1 MKKINYA
8 TEGQTLRFREI
19 MFEITRRC
27 NLQCAHCFRG
37 DAQNMDIS
45 EEIIDKTLDQI
56 SCSMFAIT
64 GGEPFMA
71 PDKLEYLVDGII
83 KRKMLFSGFQ
93 LVVNGTIM
101 DERAVKSLAAIN
113 KLATYIYEDVYPE
126 IWNKAGKEFDFEKDA
141 KGYKPLIRVSVS
153 VDDFHHNNP
162 DEAISYYKSLVN
174 SKYVDFERQDEWTR
188 TDDDGNVHTQA
199 EIRNDKVKAHETWVD
214 NEGRAKDNHL
224 GYRINTC
231 DFCNAACHK
240 VEFAENST
248 IKCTIQICANGNV
261 GYGEQ
266 LSFESEDKF
275 TMGNILEEPL
285 SCIIWKNTFN
295 QPLQCIEVTRLLQ
308 CETRLAHGEVE
319 DEEEKGYTKIL
330 ISAIKMK
337 RELMRAAH
345 EKFPNL
351 TWGELLEACDADL
364 NIQTDGWY
372 AHTMSL
378 AFDSYREKYKDW
390 IYDRDKEQKIC
401 NKYIGENAL
410 REFTESIRKIFN
422 GDLKNE

>member
-1 MKKINYA
+1 MTYA
-8 TEGQTLRFREI
+8 A
-19 MFEITRRC
+19 
-27 NLQCAHCFRG
+27 N
-37 DAQNMDIS
+37 
-45 EEIIDKTLDQI
+45 
-56 SCSMFAIT
+56 
-64 GGEPFMA
+64 
-71 PDKLEYLVDGII
+71 
-83 KRKMLFSGFQ
+83 
-93 LVVNGTIM
+93 
-101 DERAVKSLAAIN
+101 
-113 KLATYIYEDVYPE
+113 
-126 IWNKAGKEFDFEKDA
+126 
-141 KGYKPLIRVSVS
+141 
-153 VDDFHHNNP
+153 
-162 DEAISYYKSLVN
+162 
-174 SKYVDFERQDEWTR
+174 
-188 TDDDGNVHTQA
+188 
-199 EIRNDKVKAHETWVD
+199 
-214 NEGRAKDNHL
+214 NHL

-231 DFCNAACHK
+231 DFCNVSCHK
-240 VEFAENST
+240 VEFAENSR

-390 IYDRDKEQKIC
+390 TYDRDKEQKIC

-422 GDLKNE
+422 GDLENE

>member
-231 DFCNAACHK
+231 DFCNVACHK

-319 DEEEKGYTKIL
+319 DEKEKGYTEIL

-390 IYDRDKEQKIC
+390 TYDRDKEQKIC
-401 NKYIGENAL
+401 NEYIGENAL

-422 GDLKNE
+422 GDSKNE

>member
-1 MKKINYA
+1 MKKIDYA

-83 KRKMLFSGFQ
+83 KRRMLFSGFQ

-113 KLATYIYEDVYPE
+113 KLAIYLYENVYPE

-141 KGYKPLIRVSVS
+141 KDYKPLIRVSVS

-174 SKYVDFERQDEWTR
+174 NKYVDFERQDEWTR
-188 TDDDGNVHTQA
+188 TDDDVNTKTQA

-231 DFCNAACHK
+231 DFCNVACHK
-240 VEFAENST
+240 VEFAENSR

-390 IYDRDKEQKIC
+390 TYDRDKEQKIC

>member
-231 DFCNAACHK
+231 NFCNVACHK

-390 IYDRDKEQKIC
+390 TYDRDKEQKIC

>member
-1 MKKINYA
+1 MKKIDYA

-45 EEIIDKTLDQI
+45 EEVIDKTLDQI
-56 SCSMFAIT
+56 SCSVFAIT

-83 KRKMLFSGFQ
+83 KRRMLFSGFQ

-113 KLATYIYEDVYPE
+113 KLATYLYEDVYPE
-126 IWNKAGKEFDFEKDA
+126 IWNKAGKKFDFEKEA
-141 KGYKPLIRVSVS
+141 KDYKPLIRVSVS

-174 SKYVDFERQDEWTR
+174 NKYVAFERQDEWTR
-188 TDDDGNVHTQA
+188 TDDDGNTKTQA
-199 EIRNDKVKAHETWVD
+199 EIRNDKVEAHETWVD

-231 DFCNAACHK
+231 DFCNIACHK
-240 VEFAENST
+240 VEFEENSR

-319 DEEEKGYTKIL
+319 DEKEKGYTEIL

-390 IYDRDKEQKIC
+390 TYDRDKEQKIC
-401 NKYIGENAL
+401 NEYIGENAL

>member
-64 GGEPFMA
+64 GGEPFMV

-231 DFCNAACHK
+231 NFCNVACHK

-390 IYDRDKEQKIC
+390 TYDRDKEQKIC

>member
-1 MKKINYA
+1 MKKIDYA

-83 KRKMLFSGFQ
+83 KRRMLFSGFQ

-113 KLATYIYEDVYPE
+113 KLATYLYENVYPE

-141 KGYKPLIRVSVS
+141 KDYKPLIRVSVS

-174 SKYVDFERQDEWTR
+174 NKYVDFERQDEWTR
-188 TDDDGNVHTQA
+188 TDDDGNTKTQA

-231 DFCNAACHK
+231 DFCNVSCHK
-240 VEFAENST
+240 VEFAENSR

-390 IYDRDKEQKIC
+390 TYDRDKEQKIC

-422 GDLKNE
+422 GDLENE

>member
-126 IWNKAGKEFDFEKDA
+126 IWNKTGKEFDFEKDA

-390 IYDRDKEQKIC
+390 TYDRDKEQKIC

>member
-1 MKKINYA
+1 
-8 TEGQTLRFREI
+8 
-19 MFEITRRC
+19 
-27 NLQCAHCFRG
+27 
-37 DAQNMDIS
+37 
-45 EEIIDKTLDQI
+45 
-56 SCSMFAIT
+56 
-64 GGEPFMA
+64 
-71 PDKLEYLVDGII
+71 
-83 KRKMLFSGFQ
+83 
-93 LVVNGTIM
+93 
-101 DERAVKSLAAIN
+101 
-113 KLATYIYEDVYPE
+113 
-126 IWNKAGKEFDFEKDA
+126 
-141 KGYKPLIRVSVS
+141 
-153 VDDFHHNNP
+153 
-162 DEAISYYKSLVN
+162 
-174 SKYVDFERQDEWTR
+174 
-188 TDDDGNVHTQA
+188 
-199 EIRNDKVKAHETWVD
+199 
-214 NEGRAKDNHL
+214 
-224 GYRINTC
+224 
-231 DFCNAACHK
+231 
-240 VEFAENST
+240 
-248 IKCTIQICANGNV
+248 
-261 GYGEQ
+261 
-266 LSFESEDKF
+266 
-275 TMGNILEEPL
+275 MGNILEEPL

-390 IYDRDKEQKIC
+390 TYDRDTEQMIC

-422 GDLKNE
+422 GDSKNE

>member
-1 MKKINYA
+1 MKKIDYA

-83 KRKMLFSGFQ
+83 KRRMLFSGFQ

-113 KLATYIYEDVYPE
+113 KLATYLYENVYPE

-141 KGYKPLIRVSVS
+141 KDYKPLIRVSVS

-174 SKYVDFERQDEWTR
+174 NKYVDFERQDEWTR
-188 TDDDGNVHTQA
+188 TDDDGNTKTQA

-231 DFCNAACHK
+231 DFCNVACHK
-240 VEFAENST
+240 VEFAENSR

-337 RELMRAAH
+337 RELMRSAH

-390 IYDRDKEQKIC
+390 TYDRDKEQKIC

>member
-126 IWNKAGKEFDFEKDA
+126 IWNKTGKEFDFEKDA
-141 KGYKPLIRVSVS
+141 KGYKPLIRVSIS

-174 SKYVDFERQDEWTR
+174 SKYVDFERQDEWTQ

-390 IYDRDKEQKIC
+390 TYDRDKEQKIC